1 MQLRLEDFI
10 DLPCPYC
17 RGEGKPHEG
26 EVLLYLKP
34 DGEWGCFAGLKI
46 YRCERGLKGRI
57 PKLKSLIEY
66 ARAKGLRAFA
76 ALDPGD
82 DPRSSILIFVAAI
95 TWEEEKIEWPQEFE
109 NRVAVH
115 YFGLDD
121 THESAVERF
130 ERFYRECYMKVGQ
143 ELLAKMLGD
152 EGRDGDGQGM
162 AMALKE
168 LEV

>member
-1 MQLRLEDFI
+1 MQRRLEDFI

-17 RGEGKPHEG
+17 KGEGGPHEG
-26 EVLLYLKP
+26 KVLLYLKP
-34 DGEWGCFAGLKI
+34 DGEWACFADIRI
-46 YRCERGLKGRI
+46 YRCEKGLKRKV
-57 PKLKSLIEY
+57 PKLKYLIEY
-66 ARAKGLRAFA
+66 ARARGLQAFA

-82 DPRSSILIFVAAI
+82 NPRDPILIFVAAI

-109 NRVAVH
+109 NRVAIY

-143 ELLAKMLGD
+143 EVLERALGNMGH
-152 EGRDGDGQGM
+152 EP
-162 AMALKE
+162 
-168 LEV
+168 